1 MKQNNAKKKNAHE
14 DIRVMKQNNF
24 TITAL
29 DEYILIKFMINIHV
43 SLVFFNKRT
52 NISANIC
59 TAEIEGDN
67 E

>member
-1 MKQNNAKKKNAHE
+1 
-14 DIRVMKQNNF
+14 MKQNNF

-52 NISANIC
+52 NISANIR
-59 TAEIEGDN
+59 TAKIEGDN